1 MCNCQRDPSKDPATE
16 NEKVNNLREEII
28 KRLEQTV
35 ESDRFLREEPM
46 KKHITFRVGGP
57 AACFLTPSTK
67 EQIREILHICQEEK
81 TPYFI
86 LGNGSNLLVSDQ
98 GFDGVVL
105 QVYKNMNQVTVE
117 GEHLR
122 VQAGALLSATARKA
136 LEAGLTG
143 MEFAAVIPGT
153 MGGAAVMNAGAYGGE
168 MKDILESVTV
178 LTPEGEQKELNNE
191 ELQLGYRTSVV
202 KEKGYIVL
210 EAVLSLKKGD
220 PEAIKSRMDEL
231 KEQRVTKQPLEYPSA
246 GSTFKRPEGY
256 FAGKLIQ
263 DAGLRGYQ
271 VGGAQVSEKHCGF
284 VINKENAT
292 AKDVV
297 DLIHDVQRIVYE
309 KFQVQLETEVKFL
322 GEF

>member
-1 MCNCQRDPSKDPATE
+1 
-16 NEKVNNLREEII
+16 
-28 KRLEQTV
+28 
-35 ESDRFLREEPM
+35 M

-105 QVYKNMNQVTVE
+105 QVYKNMTQVTVE

-122 VQAGALLSATARKA
+122 VQGVAQLSATARKA

-143 MEFAAVIPGT
+143 MEFAAGIPGT

>member
-1 MCNCQRDPSKDPATE
+1 
-16 NEKVNNLREEII
+16 
-28 KRLEQTV
+28 
-35 ESDRFLREEPM
+35 M

-143 MEFAAVIPGT
+143 MEFAAGIPGT

-178 LTPEGEQKELNNE
+178 LTPEGEQKELKNK

-256 FAGKLIQ
+256 FAGKLIM
-263 DAGLRGYQ
+263 DSGLAGYQ

-284 VINKENAT
+284 VINAGGAT
-292 AKDVV
+292 ARDVRTLMDNV
-297 DLIHDVQRIVYE
+297 RDIVY
-309 KFQVQLETEVKFL
+309 KKYGVTLEPEVKFL
-322 GEF
+322 GDFEA

>member
-143 MEFAAVIPGT
+143 MEFAAGIPGT